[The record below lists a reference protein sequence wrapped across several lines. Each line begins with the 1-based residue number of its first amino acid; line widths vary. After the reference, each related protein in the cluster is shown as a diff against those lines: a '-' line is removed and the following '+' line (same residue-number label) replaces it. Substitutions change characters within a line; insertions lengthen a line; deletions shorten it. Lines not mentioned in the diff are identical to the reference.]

1 MENKTITVR
10 KIAIIPA
17 TSENTMWLKRF
28 KEYVEFS
35 KQDAEE
41 KYRAVAEKKDL
52 KDRDNILKKLKN
64 KIDKADKYLV
74 DGEITKPLLNDYV
87 FNFCRDASRE
97 EAKHKNYVI
106 SKVIDTLRIA
116 GYENLSS
123 DEAKKIYK
131 DTFNAALRIKNST
144 SAAFINNPLK
154 GYGVSWSQAL
164 NTSLKK
170 DIFNGAISC
179 KKGQARN
186 FKSDAPFT
194 VAKAMMGFSHTYD
207 SDEELYDHISDT
219 NANIYFDLGAKGNP
233 TILRFKLDLGA
244 NPKNKNELTSVIKKV
259 YSGEYEYCTSSIK
272 VEGTKILLYLCL
284 AIPENKKELAP
295 GNKIG
300 VSLGLNTAVI
310 AVTNTNKKDV
320 LKFGD
325 EHTLEY
331 YRAYIQNKLWKLEKD
346 IKYIN
351 GGHGR
356 KKKLE
361 KLNIYK
367 DRERCFVNDFNH
379 KASLAIINFALKH
392 QASVIVMPDLTEFT
406 KRLQK
411 EIKEAR
417 KNHETYN
424 YKYMLRNWSY
434 YELTSMV
441 EYKAARKGITV
452 VYKPLS
458 EDIDGIADINKARR
472 MLE

>member
-1 MENKTITVR
+1 MENKMIMVK

-17 TSENTMWLKRF
+17 ASDNAMWLKKF
-28 KEYVEFS
+28 NEYVEFLRR
-35 KQDAEE
+35 DAEE
-41 KYRAVAEKKDL
+41 KYKAVSEKKNL
-52 KDRDNILKKLKN
+52 KDKDNILKNLRN
-64 KIDKADKYLV
+64 KMDRADKFLA

-116 GYENLSS
+116 GYEDLSS

-131 DTFNAALRIKNST
+131 DTFNAALRTKNST

-154 GYGVSWSQAL
+154 GYGLSWGQTL
-164 NTSLKK
+164 NSSLKK

-179 KKGQARN
+179 KNGQARN
-186 FKSDAPFT
+186 FKPDSPFT
-194 VAKAMMGFSHTYD
+194 VAKSMMGFSHTYD
-207 SDEELYDHISDT
+207 SDGEMYAHISDT
-219 NANIYFDLGAKGNP
+219 NANIYFDLGAKGKP
-233 TILRFKLDLGA
+233 TILRFKLNLGA
-244 NPKNKNELTSVIKKV
+244 NPKNKNELISVIKKV
-259 YSGEYEYCTSSIK
+259 YSGEYEYCASSIK
-272 VEGTKILLYLCL
+272 IEGAKILLYLCL
-284 AIPENKKELAP
+284 AIPEDKEELKSENKV
-295 GNKIG
+295 G

-310 AVTNTNKKDV
+310 AVTNANKKDV

-331 YRAYIQNKLWKLEKD
+331 YRVYIQNRLWKLKKEL
-346 IKYIN
+346 KYIN

-356 KKKLE
+356 KEKLE

-367 DRERCFVNDFNH
+367 DRERRFVNDFNH
-379 KASLAIINFALKH
+379 KASYAIIKFALKY
-392 QASVIVMPDLTEFT
+392 QASVIVMPDLTGFAQ
-406 KRLQK
+406 RLTK
-411 EIKEAR
+411 EINEAR
-417 KNHETYN
+417 KNHETYSH
-424 YKYMLRNWSY
+424 KYMLRNWSY

-452 VYKPLS
+452 IYKTLS
-458 EDIDGIADINKARR
+458 EDIDGVADIDKARM